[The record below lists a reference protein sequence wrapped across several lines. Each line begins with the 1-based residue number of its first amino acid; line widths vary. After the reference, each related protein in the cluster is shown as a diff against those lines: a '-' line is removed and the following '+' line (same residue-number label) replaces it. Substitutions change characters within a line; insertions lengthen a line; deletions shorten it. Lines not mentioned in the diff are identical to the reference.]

1 MRVIVTRILKQVK
14 TAFCVC
20 FVVLYGHLKY
30 GFWVHFWR
38 SVLFHKT
45 YSAVCSLESGPP
57 HAWWSLPCPCVTWC
71 SSCSATPW
79 TPGPLSWQQL
89 STCPVLKI
97 IAIKCFHR
105 EEIRKIILFQWRWE
119 REIWLVRLFLVLKIF
134 PQNWQVSGLHGR
146 WVFTWISMLSFLF
159 PILPHNEHL

>member
-1 MRVIVTRILKQVK
+1 MRVIVARILKQVK

-57 HAWWSLPCPCVTWC
+57 HAWWSLPCPCGTWC

-89 STCPVLKI
+89 STCPVLKK
-97 IAIKCFHR
+97 IAIISLSTSF
-105 EEIRKIILFQWRWE
+105 EIRLVKMCECLKYNILKKMFCKTENLTQSSKLLPYYLQTFQNN
-119 REIWLVRLFLVLKIF
+119 FK
-134 PQNWQVSGLHGR
+134 
-146 WVFTWISMLSFLF
+146 
-159 PILPHNEHL
+159 